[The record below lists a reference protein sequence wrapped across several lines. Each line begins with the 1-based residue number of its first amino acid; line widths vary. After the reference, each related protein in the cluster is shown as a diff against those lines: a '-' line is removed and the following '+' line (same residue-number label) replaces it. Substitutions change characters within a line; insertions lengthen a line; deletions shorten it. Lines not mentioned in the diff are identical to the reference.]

1 MQSLQFFIP
10 FGRAALR
17 CLGVVVLVLIL
28 INAPLRAQWTKTN
41 GTAGGMVTVLLNNG
55 ANTYAG
61 VNGGGV
67 YRTNSVFGTWTQ
79 ASTGL
84 RGNSLNP
91 TAILASGTTLWLGTQ
106 DGLFRSGDDGG
117 TWTASGSAVFSGV
130 KINKIAADGA
140 DLFIATDVR
149 NLSTIDTVE
158 TSSECLYR
166 SSDNGA
172 TWTAISNGLPRNVGE
187 TFSLTVVKTTFDT
200 RLYALSN
207 RDGVFVSTDAG
218 KTWNSFNQGLTGFA
232 LRLEAK
238 EMLADG
244 GTLYLCNR
252 DGVYSRRIALTPTQ
266 PESAAWQAANAGL
279 KGQTVNAITKT
290 GDAIFVGTESAGVF
304 SSSDGG
310 MAWTAAN
317 KGLTNLASLSLTS
330 VGTTLVLGSE
340 GAGIFTSPRSDVA
353 WVQANAGILA
363 GQVLSLAVLN
373 NTLFA
378 ATYGNG
384 IQFSRDGGTTWTA
397 AKGINDPPQ
406 GSQGLSAYV
415 NRISAAGSRMFAAT
429 YGGLF
434 ASGDGGATW
443 TSANGVGAGA
453 LKDFGLSVYDIA
465 LNSSNNKLTA
475 ATGDGVYVSA
485 DDGKTW
491 LRRARELDDTVA
503 VHVLAFNGSTVLG
516 GTFESGVYRSGDGGE
531 TWREASKGLDIAA
544 LTVYDLFF
552 SGTNVFAATEDGVYL
567 STDDG
572 RTWTKRSTGL
582 DASNPA
588 MYKITLQNATLVA
601 TGAAGIFRSTNSG
614 TSWQAVGQGLTNTS
628 NHALAADN
636 VNIYIG
642 DYAAGIGVWKR
653 PLSQITSVQ
662 TLNEQ
667 AINEQATAGMNV
679 RLAPNPTNGETS
691 VRFAVRQPVSAVLTI
706 FDVLG
711 RAVRREEFSALQVG
725 EHVFRLDT
733 RELPTGAYIVQVSAA
748 SASVSSLLHIV
759 R

>member
-1 MQSLQFFIP
+1 MVSPKFDSFSYLCKCHCAVWVCVFL
-10 FGRAALR
+10 ALSFM
-17 CLGVVVLVLIL
+17 
-28 INAPLRAQWTKTN
+28 PLPAQWTKTN
-41 GTAGGMVTVLLNNG
+41 GPAGGMVTTFLQNG
-55 ANTYAG
+55 SSIYAG

-67 YRTNSVFGTWTQ
+67 YRTASVFDPWTQ
-79 ASTGL
+79 ISTGL
-84 RGNSLNP
+84 KGNSLYP
-91 TAILASGTTLWLGTQ
+91 TSILASGSALWLGTH
-106 DGLFRSGDDGG
+106 DGLFHSDNDGG
-117 TWTASGSAVFSGV
+117 AWVPSGAATFSGV
-130 KINKIAADGA
+130 KITKVLANGSDI
-140 DLFIATDVR
+140 IVATEVR
-149 NLSTIDTVE
+149 NTSTIDTME
-158 TSSECLYR
+158 TPSECLYR
-166 SSDNGA
+166 SADNGT
-172 TWTAISNGLPRNVGE
+172 TWAALSSKLPKHVGE
-187 TFSLTVVKTTFDT
+187 SFSLTVVKTTFDT
-200 RLYALSN
+200 RLYAVSN
-207 RDGVFVSTDAG
+207 RAGVYVSTDGGA
-218 KTWNSFNQGLTGFA
+218 TWTNFSQGLTGYA
-232 LRLEAK
+232 LRLEALSL
-238 EMLADG
+238 LADG
-244 GTLYLCNR
+244 GTLYLCTR
-252 DGVYSRRIALTPTQ
+252 DGVYSRRIALTSTQ

-290 GDAIFVGTESAGVF
+290 GDALFVGTESAGVF
-304 SSSDGG
+304 SSADGG
-310 MAWTAAN
+310 LAWTAAN
-317 KGLTNLASLSLTS
+317 KGLTNLAPLSLTS
-330 VGTTLVLGSE
+330 IGTTLVLGSE

-353 WVQANAGILA
+353 WAQANAGIIA
-363 GQVLSLAVLN
+363 GQVLSLTVLN

-384 IQFSRDGGTTWTA
+384 IQFSRDGGTTWAA

-415 NRISAAGSRMFAAT
+415 NRISAAGTRMFAAT

-443 TSANGVGAGA
+443 TAANGSGTGA

-475 ATGDGVYVSA
+475 ATGDGIYVSA

-516 GTFESGVYRSGDGGE
+516 GTFESGVYRSSDGGE

-572 RTWTKRSTGL
+572 RTWAKRSVGL

-588 MYKITLQNATLVA
+588 VYKLTLQNATLVA
-601 TGAAGIFRSTNSG
+601 TGAAGVFRSTNSG
-614 TSWQAVGQGLTNTS
+614 TSWQAVSQGLTNTS

-636 VNIYIG
+636 MNIYIG
-642 DYAAGIGVWKR
+642 DYAAGTGVWKR

-667 AINEQATAGMNV
+667 AVAGINM
-679 RLAPNPTNGETS
+679 RLAPNPANGETS

-711 RAVRREEFSALQVG
+711 RAVQREELPALQSG
-725 EHVFRLDT
+725 EHALRLDT
-733 RELPTGAYIVQVSAA
+733 RELPTGAYIVQVSAGG
-748 SASVSSLLHIV
+748 ASVSRLLHII

>member
-1 MQSLQFFIP
+1 MTAFP
-10 FGRAALR
+10 FSFRRGFVYHA
-17 CLGVVVLVLIL
+17 VWLVLL
-28 INAPLRAQWTKTN
+28 TALLSVPLQAQWSKTN
-41 GTAGGMVTVLLNNG
+41 GPFGGTITVLLQNG
-55 ANTYAG
+55 STTFAG
-61 VNGGGV
+61 VSGGGV
-67 YRTNSVFGTWTQ
+67 YRTSDVFGAWTQ
-79 ASTGL
+79 VSTGL

-91 TAILASGTTLWLGTQ
+91 TSILASGTTLWLGTQ
-106 DGLFRSGDDGG
+106 DGVFRSSDNGA
-117 TWTASGSAVFSGV
+117 TWTASGAATFSGV
-130 KINKIAADGA
+130 RITK
-140 DLFIATDVR
+140 IATDGTDIFVATEVR

-158 TSSECLYR
+158 TPSECIYR

-187 TFSLTVVKTTFDT
+187 IFSLTVVKTTFDT

-232 LRLEAK
+232 LRLEVR

-252 DGVYSRRIALTPTQ
+252 DGVYSRRIALTSTQ

-279 KGQTVNAITKT
+279 KGQIVNAITKT
-290 GDAIFVGTESAGVF
+290 GDALFIGTEASGAYR
-304 SSSDGG
+304 STDGG
-310 MAWTAAN
+310 TTWTSAN
-317 KGLTNLASLSLTS
+317 TGLTNLAVLSLAN
-330 VGTTLVLGSE
+330 VGTTLVLGTE
-340 GAGIFTSPRSDVA
+340 GAGVFISPRLSVA
-353 WVQANAGILA
+353 WEQASAGILSS
-363 GQVLSLAVLN
+363 QVISLTVLN

-384 IQFSRDGGTTWTA
+384 IQLSRDGGTTWSA
-397 AKGINDPPQ
+397 AKGINNPPQ

-443 TSANGVGAGA
+443 TSANGVGTGA
-453 LKDFGLSVYDIA
+453 LKDFGLSVYDIV

-475 ATGDGVYVSA
+475 ATGDGIYVSA

-572 RTWTKRSTGL
+572 RTWAKRSAGL
-582 DASNPA
+582 DASNLA
-588 MYKITLQNATLVA
+588 MYKLTLQNATLVA

-614 TSWQAVGQGLTNTS
+614 TSWQAVSQGLTNAS

-642 DYAAGIGVWKR
+642 DYAVGTGVWKR

-662 TLNEQ
+662 ALNEQ
-667 AINEQATAGMNV
+667 AIAGMNV
-679 RLAPNPTNGETS
+679 QLAPNPANGETS
-691 VRFAVRQPVSAVLTI
+691 VRFAVRQSVSAVLTI

-711 RAVRREEFSALQVG
+711 RAVRREELPALQVG

-748 SASVSSLLHIV
+748 SASVSRLLHIV